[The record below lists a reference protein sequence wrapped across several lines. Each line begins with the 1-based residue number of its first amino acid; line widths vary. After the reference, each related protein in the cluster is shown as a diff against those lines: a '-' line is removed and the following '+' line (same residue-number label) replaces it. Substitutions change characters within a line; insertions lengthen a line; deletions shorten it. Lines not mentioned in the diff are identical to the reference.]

1 MKCLYWNVRGLANA
15 PSRLALEKLILQNKP
30 DFVFVSE
37 PWIDFDDFPRKWL
50 INLNLK
56 LFAMN
61 NRPNM
66 SPNLWCIC
74 KTNINPVLLASDDQ
88 HVTFTFSEHDKTFAI
103 SAIYASTK
111 YLTRRTLWHM

>member
-1 MKCLYWNVRGLANA
+1 LK
-15 PSRLALEKLILQNKP
+15 KLILQNKP

-37 PWIDFDDFPRKWL
+37 PWINFDDFPRKWL

-61 NRPNM
+61 TRPNI

-74 KTNINPVLLASDDQ
+74 KTNVN
-88 HVTFTFSEHDKTFAI
+88 
-103 SAIYASTK
+103 
-111 YLTRRTLWHM
+111 